1 MTLILDIICYSFQTF
16 KNRASRP
23 RHFDLIYD
31 IMILKVKKF
40 SQCDPPNLKEIKN
53 ISKKLPNIN
62 VNEHRPL
69 QIEYHNTKCNF
80 KHNKMNSKGSPTV

>member
-31 IMILKVKKF
+31 IMILKVKKI
-40 SQCDPPNLKEIKN
+40 SQYDPPNFKEIKN
-53 ISKKLPNIN
+53 ISKKLPNRN

-69 QIEYHNTKCNF
+69 EIEYHNTKYNF
-80 KHNKMNSKGSPTV
+80 KHNKMNSIGSPTV